1 MVLKVMPVFLP
12 GSEGSAC
19 TSDLVLPLYFLTG
32 SESSLS
38 VFLPGSKILPTYSDL
53 DLKVLPTYSWPDSEC
68 FVYLFLA

>member
-1 MVLKVMPVFLP
+1 MPVFLP

-38 VFLPGSKILPTYSDL
+38 VFLPGSENSA
-53 DLKVLPTYSWPDSEC
+53 
-68 FVYLFLA
+68 YLFRPGSENSAYSFLAWF